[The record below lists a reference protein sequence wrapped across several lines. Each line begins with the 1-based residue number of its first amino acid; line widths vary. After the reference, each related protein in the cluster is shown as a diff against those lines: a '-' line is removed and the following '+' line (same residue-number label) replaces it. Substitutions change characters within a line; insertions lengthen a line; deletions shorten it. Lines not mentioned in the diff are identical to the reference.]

1 MSGRPAERLGW
12 QDVWSVLEAAQGR
25 CMYCGSLAVED
36 RPSKPNGA
44 PAPWEQVGR
53 RVGSL
58 SHVTARIYSGTI
70 TPDNLGW
77 ACLWC
82 NTWPSERVP
91 ESTDRG
97 AIA

>member
-1 MSGRPAERLGW
+1 MSGQPGEKLGW

-25 CMYCGSLAVED
+25 CMYCGSLAVEG

-44 PAPWEQVGR
+44 PSPWEQVGR

-58 SHVTARIYSGTI
+58 AHITARVYGGTN

-82 NTWPSERVP
+82 NTWPSERIP
-91 ESTDRG
+91 GSTDRG